1 VVLDE
6 VSLYLRQRPGRS
18 GLYFQRAVPLDVQRA
33 IGKKVWT
40 IKAGDTQAQARA
52 AAARLLEATDREIAQ
67 ARGIAGGVILPA
79 SVRQLDP
86 RSREAKA
93 MARVE
98 SEAWLRGK
106 TVAEVRDASQLDWDT
121 YMTAL
126 PSDPDEIDK
135 IRLLP
140 WAEVKTIDEV
150 IEKAAL
156 IKKPAQ
162 QTLIEWRRH
171 LHSFTQQAG
180 LRVPTFATKEQARAF
195 RDHLLER
202 GLKTSTIAIRIN
214 YLSGLWTVM
223 VEEGWVPANIWTG
236 VTKRMKSE
244 ITQKQVIVIEPI
256 DEAAEA
262 KLVGEQKL
270 LYLLLRYSGMRLA
283 EAAGLRFED
292 IRDGIIHVQPHE
304 QRPLKTPHSARQIP
318 LHPRLQELEWEG
330 TGLIMP
336 TFLNARTSRWG
347 GGLVWSGKIGLNP
360 HGLRDHAK
368 QRMRDARIDI
378 SVSRAILGHKPLN
391 IGEAYGAIS
400 MELKRQAIEV
410 L

>member
-1 VVLDE
+1 
-6 VSLYLRQRPGRS
+6 
-18 GLYFQRAVPLDVQRA
+18 
-33 IGKKVWT
+33 
-40 IKAGDTQAQARA
+40 
-52 AAARLLEATDREIAQ
+52 
-67 ARGIAGGVILPA
+67 
-79 SVRQLDP
+79 
-86 RSREAKA
+86 